1 MNGRPETNSQKPTAM
16 KHTLIITALLLIS
29 MGVLKSQD
37 FDPFTCT
44 FKGKELYGK
53 VLIVENYADIR
64 VELVNYDADLE
75 VDTAESYPSQCG
87 EWKFVKDHA
96 DFKIQF
102 VTYGGDIKI
111 HYVNYNP
118 GIPDSKKK
126 VPDNKVNTYNCSF
139 KGLQL
144 YGKVK
149 VVESFPDIKVK
160 VVTSF
165 PDLKVQVVDNFP
177 NDCGKWQFVESFP
190 DLKIQ
195 FVESFEDIKVEFVN
209 SFPGLK

>member
-1 MNGRPETNSQKPTAM
+1 M
-16 KHTLIITALLLIS
+16 KYILIITGLIMITAGNIS
-29 MGVLKSQD
+29 AQD

-44 FKGKELYGK
+44 YKGMELYGK
-53 VLIVENYADIR
+53 IQKVDNYGDVKVE
-64 VELVNYDADLE
+64 VVNYNADLE
-75 VDTAESYPSQCG
+75 VDTTESYPSRCG
-87 EWKFVKDHA
+87 EWKFVKDYP

-102 VTYGGDIKI
+102 VSYGGDIKI
-111 HYVNYNP
+111 RYVSYSP
-118 GIPDSKKK
+118 GVPDSKKSSA
-126 VPDNKVNTYNCSF
+126 DNKINTYNCTY

-165 PDLKVQVVDNFP
+165 PDIKVQVVESFP
-177 NDCGKWQFVESFP
+177 DACGKWEFVESFP

-195 FVESFEDIKVEFVN
+195 FVESFEDVRVEFVN
-209 SFPGLK
+209 SFPGVK